1 MSDRAARGA
10 AGAAAAHGSGF
21 SPAPEDG
28 QRQQPSRNYAW
39 TEFDESR
46 LQGSVTAARLCGGGR
61 VTVDRQGI
69 VSIEVRH
76 SHEEPPP
83 VVEKVK
89 ELLLQKLDI
98 MEQKQQRWVAK
109 AQAKADSSDASA
121 AKKPSKS
128 AAKRARQK
136 AERRRLAALGARVE
150 EQQKQQPP
158 ADAAAPAVESAQ
170 MEVSAPQAAPEETA
184 PAPGEDSMA
193 DVSTAREPQGAPARV
208 PTSAGAAH
216 GAGDA
221 EGQPPGLAFGAP
233 AFGTGGSQLSAATWP
248 PTFGGGGV
256 DRRRSPS
263 PRHPP
268 RRGCSRGL
276 VAAAPPTSL
285 ASVRARGEGAER
297 ALARLPLASAVA
309 PRA

>member
-150 EQQKQQPP
+150 EQQKQQQQQPP

-193 DVSTAREPQGAPARV
+193 DVSTAHEPQGAPARV

-248 PTFGGGGV
+248 PTFGGGGG
-256 DRRRSPS
+256 
-263 PRHPP
+263 PP
-268 RRGCSRGL
+268 PIPFPAAP
-276 VAAAPPTSL
+276 AAAR
-285 ASVRARGEGAER
+285 VFARPGGSGSAHVFGFGQGEGR
-297 ALARLPLASAVA
+297 GS
-309 PRA
+309 